1 MKSRD
6 VVLKVSR
13 FEVAEQ
19 RRKLADLEIMIND
32 FKRMASDLDAQ
43 IEAEHIRSGV
53 RDPSHFS
60 YSPFAKAARQRRDNL
75 LTSVADLSSKLD
87 AAKLDLG
94 QAEEEFQKLSSGHE
108 AEERPTAARV
118 PVNRGRANRSSAFR
132 PSPRSM

>member
-6 VVLKVSR
+6 AVLKVSR

-19 RRKLADLEIMIND
+19 RRKLADLEVMIND
-32 FKRMASDLDAQ
+32 FNRMASDLDAQ

-53 RDPSHFS
+53 RDPTHFS

-75 LTSVADLSSKLD
+75 LTSVADLTSKLD
-87 AAKLDLG
+87 AAKLELG
-94 QAEEEFQKLSSGHE
+94 QAEEEFKKLNTGHE
-108 AEERPTAARV
+108 TEERPATARV
-118 PVNRGRANRSSAFR
+118 PVGRGRPNRSSGFR